1 MNQKKMPS
9 HGVFRL
15 LGITN
20 YLGIGALDAGVCE
33 ENGEFPEGYDRNPL
47 GFGETDREIEGNF

>member
-1 MNQKKMPS
+1 MPP

-20 YLGIGALDAGVCE
+20 YLGIGARDAGVYE
-33 ENGEFPEGYDRNPL
+33 ENGELPEGCDRNPL
-47 GFGETDREIEGNF
+47 GFGETEKEIEGNF

>member
-1 MNQKKMPS
+1 MLSQ
-9 HGVFRL
+9 GVFWL
-15 LGITN
+15 LRITN

-33 ENGEFPEGYDRNPL
+33 ENGKFPEGCDRNPL